1 MGCPCESP
9 PMCRNEM
16 GQGLAQRPMIVE
28 VSHNL
33 RGDSWGCVPRSLFW
47 QEDLDRDGEQM
58 AFRNFIYTENDDDL
72 AFLPKDPSPGFG
84 TGSPSTSV
92 NTKLPKDV
100 KEPEV

>member
-47 QEDLDRDGEQM
+47 QEDLDRDGERRFHCLTF
-58 AFRNFIYTENDDDL
+58 ALVSSKAHREGCRALFG
-72 AFLPKDPSPGFG
+72 GF
-84 TGSPSTSV
+84 PCW
-92 NTKLPKDV
+92 
-100 KEPEV
+100 